1 MTQNPIPDKRP
12 EPRLSAFFSP
22 ITELPSD
29 APVSVTGE
37 LGVQLRRDDAD
48 AYRQVLARHRWL
60 RTVVAFLVALIAL
73 EGGSMASPGE
83 AAIAVVG
90 YAAIVHLAW
99 FSVRAERT
107 ASVALV
113 LNAVAATL
121 AADVLLGAMLVSPD
135 AASLVRFL
143 LLGGLVTWVAAY
155 FFSWRF
161 AVGVATAYVVAYAL
175 LAQTVPGLDETL
187 PDHAA
192 NLTLFIVVAGLATWT
207 LARQQ
212 RFYAELHVFCRQV
225 ARGDIGI
232 RLPLASSE
240 SGNAIVRLARDV
252 DAMRKGL
259 AEQIG
264 VDALTGCLNRRA
276 LESRLRG
283 EWRLARRRGSLV
295 AVAALDVDHF
305 KMINDTH
312 GHAAG
317 DEVLQRLALIMKAC
331 ARESDA
337 VARLGGDEFVMILP
351 DTDAEG
357 ARRVAERVRER
368 VAVTVFGTPDVPITV
383 TVSMGAVSLAGNDV
397 LAPSDVLDMAD
408 RALYQSKQKGRN
420 RVSFGG
426 Q

>member
-1 MTQNPIPDKRP
+1 MTPDPIPTKRP

-37 LGVQLRRDDAD
+37 LGVQLRHDEAD

-60 RTVVAFLVALIAL
+60 RTAVAFLVAIIAL

-83 AAIAVVG
+83 AAVALVG
-90 YAAIVHLAW
+90 YTAIVHLAW
-99 FSVRAERT
+99 FTVRAGRT
-107 ASVALV
+107 TSVALV
-113 LNAVAATL
+113 LNAVGATL
-121 AADVLLGAMLVSPD
+121 AADVLLGAMLVSAD
-135 AASLVRFL
+135 AASLLRFL
-143 LLGGLVTWVAAY
+143 VLGGLVSWVAAY

-161 AVGVATAYVVAYAL
+161 AVGVGAGYVAAYILFAM
-175 LAQTVPGLDETL
+175 TVPGLDHTVTF
-187 PDHAA
+187 HAA
-192 NLTLFIVVAGLATWT
+192 NLALFTGVVGLATWT
-207 LARQQ
+207 FARQR

-232 RLPLASSE
+232 RLPLASSQ
-240 SGNAIVRLARDV
+240 SGNAVVRLARDI
-252 DAMRKGL
+252 DMMRKGL

-295 AVAALDVDHF
+295 AVAAVDVDHF
-305 KMINDTH
+305 KLINDSH

-357 ARRVAERVRER
+357 ARRVSERVRER
-368 VAVTVFGTPDVPITV
+368 VAATVFGTATVPITV
-383 TVSMGAVSLAGNDV
+383 TVSMGAVSLAGTDN

-408 RALYQSKQKGRN
+408 RALYQSKQQGRN
-420 RVSFGG
+420 RVSFSGH
-426 Q
+426 

>member
-1 MTQNPIPDKRP
+1 MTPDPSPKRP

-22 ITELPSD
+22 ITELPPD
-29 APVSVTGE
+29 VPVSVTGE
-37 LGVQLRRDDAD
+37 LGVQLRRDEAD

-60 RTVVAFLVALIAL
+60 RTAVAFLVAMIAL
-73 EGGSMASPGE
+73 EAGSMASPGE

-90 YAAIVHLAW
+90 YAAIAHLAW
-99 FSVRAERT
+99 FIVRPGRDT
-107 ASVALV
+107 SVALV
-113 LNAVAATL
+113 LNSVAVTL
-121 AADVLLGAMLVSPD
+121 GADVLLGAMLVSTD
-135 AASLVRFL
+135 AASLLRFL
-143 LLGGLVTWVAAY
+143 IMGGLVSWVAAY

-161 AVGVATAYVVAYAL
+161 AIGVSAGYVAAYIL
-175 LAQTVPGLDETL
+175 LALTVPGLDHTVTF
-187 PDHAA
+187 HAA
-192 NLTLFIVVAGLATWT
+192 NLALFGVVAGLATWT
-207 LARQQ
+207 LARQR

-240 SGNAIVRLARDV
+240 SGNAVVRLARDI
-252 DAMRKGL
+252 DSMRKGL

-295 AVAALDVDHF
+295 AVAAVDVDHF
-305 KMINDTH
+305 KLINDSH

-317 DEVLQRLALIMKAC
+317 DEVLQRLALIMKSC

-351 DTDAEG
+351 DTDADG
-357 ARRVAERVRER
+357 ARHVAERVRER
-368 VAVTVFGTPDVPITV
+368 VAVTVFGTAELPITV
-383 TVSMGAVSLAGNDV
+383 TVSMGAVSLPGTDN

-426 Q
+426 H